1 MRLINCST
9 FELKEFFGGNIP
21 RYAILSHTWG
31 DEEVSFADITSGRR
45 GLTRQSGFQKIK
57 FTCKQAIHDGL
68 SYAWIDTC
76 CIDKRS
82 SSELSEAINSM
93 FTWYRKSASC
103 YVYLSDVLD
112 ATMKEDFPESRW
124 FMRGWT
130 LQELLAPADVIF
142 YDSEWAYLG
151 TKSKHAQWI
160 SDITG
165 IDKNALFPRYDR
177 HLDLSTFCVAQKM
190 SWASQRQTTR
200 EEDIAY
206 CLLGIF
212 NINMPLLYG
221 EGNQAFRRLQEEII
235 RKTDDDSILAWG
247 LEPRDKLDHSSKPI
261 VDTLR
266 SGVTSFYFLGDL
278 LARSPKDFVNCWSLR
293 YDATSTSPFTLTNT
307 GLHIQL
313 PLVAVS
319 ELDGDAD
326 SIGVYGWIG
335 LLRCSTASS
344 PDFLGILLC
353 PETDDNLS
361 RRVARTRIILSGS
374 FYHTFRIVSRTAV
387 KSVLETVTITASGGR
402 MSVASVQRFD
412 RGHRQVLVNV
422 SQAVKD
428 LHFKVESG
436 TAWNIAEEIH
446 GYNQEWDAGPAILT
460 IKGEKRFQDIF
471 QFRFTND
478 HGVEFS
484 IFMRTI
490 SSRTIV
496 QGGHT
501 FSKSERFDFYQDLE
515 QSSSRYN
522 AEKFAIYGLLGQP
535 LFVRVEVH
543 EKRVYDHRLFELNV
557 DAVGTL

>member
-1 MRLINCST
+1 
-9 FELKEFFGGNIP
+9 
-21 RYAILSHTWG
+21 
-31 DEEVSFADITSGRR
+31 
-45 GLTRQSGFQKIK
+45 
-57 FTCKQAIHDGL
+57 
-68 SYAWIDTC
+68 
-76 CIDKRS
+76 
-82 SSELSEAINSM
+82 
-93 FTWYRKSASC
+93 
-103 YVYLSDVLD
+103 
-112 ATMKEDFPESRW
+112 MKEDFPESRW

-130 LQELLAPADVIF
+130 LQELLAPTDVIF

-151 TKSKHAQWI
+151 AKSKHAQWI

-293 YDATSTSPFTLTNT
+293 HDATSTSPFTLTNT
-307 GLHIQL
+307 GLHIRL

-335 LLRCSTASS
+335 LLRCSTTSS

-353 PETDDNLS
+353 PETDDRFEQKSSPHSHN
-361 RRVARTRIILSGS
+361 S
-374 FYHTFRIVSRTAV
+374 FWIFLPYVQDRFQNGT
-387 KSVLETVTITASGGR
+387 
-402 MSVASVQRFD
+402 SVQRFD

-460 IKGEKRFQDIF
+460 IKGEKRFKDIF

>member
-1 MRLINCST
+1 
-9 FELKEFFGGNIP
+9 
-21 RYAILSHTWG
+21 
-31 DEEVSFADITSGRR
+31 
-45 GLTRQSGFQKIK
+45 
-57 FTCKQAIHDGL
+57 
-68 SYAWIDTC
+68 
-76 CIDKRS
+76 
-82 SSELSEAINSM
+82 
-93 FTWYRKSASC
+93 
-103 YVYLSDVLD
+103 
-112 ATMKEDFPESRW
+112 
-124 FMRGWT
+124 
-130 LQELLAPADVIF
+130 
-142 YDSEWAYLG
+142 
-151 TKSKHAQWI
+151 
-160 SDITG
+160 
-165 IDKNALFPRYDR
+165 
-177 HLDLSTFCVAQKM
+177 
-190 SWASQRQTTR
+190 
-200 EEDIAY
+200 
-206 CLLGIF
+206 
-212 NINMPLLYG
+212 MPLLYG

-247 LEPRDKLDHSSKPI
+247 LEPL
-261 VDTLR
+261 
-266 SGVTSFYFLGDL
+266 
-278 LARSPKDFVNCWSLR
+278 
-293 YDATSTSPFTLTNT
+293 
-307 GLHIQL
+307 
-313 PLVAVS
+313 S

-335 LLRCSTASS
+335 LLRCSTTSS

-460 IKGEKRFQDIF
+460 IKGEKRFKDIF